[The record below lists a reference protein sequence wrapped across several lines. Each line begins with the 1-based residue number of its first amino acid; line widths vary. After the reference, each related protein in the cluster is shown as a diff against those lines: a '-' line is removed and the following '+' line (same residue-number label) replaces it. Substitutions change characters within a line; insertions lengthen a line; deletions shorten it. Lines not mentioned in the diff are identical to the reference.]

1 MKEIRIH
8 GRGGQGAVTAATLL
22 AIGAF
27 KDGKYS
33 QAFPRFGVER
43 RGAPV
48 EAFTRIGDEFIRRK
62 SAIYE
67 PDMIVV
73 LDPTLFEVVDVMEGL
88 KEGGKVIIN
97 SEKDPS
103 EFGLDGVDVHT
114 IDATKLAFEILG
126 RDIVNT
132 GMLGAFSA
140 FTGEVKK
147 ESIVEAVKEHFSGG
161 IAEKNVQLVEK
172 IFEEAKKKA

>member
-48 EAFTRIGDEFIRRK
+48 ESFTRIGDSFIRRK

-73 LDPTLFEVVDVMEGL
+73 LDSTLFQVVNITGGL
-88 KEGGKVIIN
+88 KEGGKIIVN
-97 SEKDPS
+97 SEKDPRDLGL
-103 EFGLDGVDVHT
+103 EGLDVDM

-132 GMLGAFSA
+132 AMLGAFSA

-147 ESIVEAVKEHFSGG
+147 ESIIEAVKGHFSGG

-172 IFEEAKKKA
+172 TYEEAKKG